1 MQTPVTVCWINY
13 FMKRTAIDLCLA
25 FRYSYIKRGV
35 FKIALDVLMT
45 SGERT
50 AILKESFSAFYQQ
63 AQNDPFRLVRY
74 DISSASLGSADQ
86 SQPLLLRRHNAVP
99 GLFLVSTERHDF
111 S

>member
-1 MQTPVTVCWINY
+1 M
-13 FMKRTAIDLCLA
+13 
-25 FRYSYIKRGV
+25 

-45 SGERT
+45 SGEGT

-74 DISSASLGSADQ
+74 DISSASLGCGDQ

-99 GLFLVSTERHDF
+99 GLFLVSSERHDF

>member
-1 MQTPVTVCWINY
+1 M
-13 FMKRTAIDLCLA
+13 
-25 FRYSYIKRGV
+25 

-45 SGERT
+45 SGEGT
-50 AILKESFSAFYQQ
+50 AILKGSFSAFYQQ

-74 DISSASLGSADQ
+74 DISSASLGCADQ

-99 GLFLVSTERHDF
+99 GLFLVSSERHDF